1 MTSLPF
7 PGTPQSRRETLSFI
21 LIGENGARLDRPNPS
36 IMEQMESSIESIG
49 FSLASSS
56 SLLILHP
63 RSTPICNT
71 VRNSNCSDRG
81 RERERERLDRFASIG
96 KNSRLV
102 IVFPTSESRSRNS
115 FRELGGIFHRDRDG
129 RREEDSPR
137 NWGEEAGGDE
147 KAKVSKSVVGRDHA
161 YVIDGRN

>member
-81 RERERERLDRFASIG
+81 REREREARSLRLDREEFPARNRISDRIRITIEKFVSRIG
-96 KNSRLV
+96 WN
-102 IVFPTSESRSRNS
+102 FPSRSRWKKGGG
-115 FRELGGIFHRDRDG
+115 FPQELGRGGRG
-129 RREEDSPR
+129 RRGGEGLEERGRPR
-137 NWGEEAGGDE
+137 
-147 KAKVSKSVVGRDHA
+147 SR
-161 YVIDGRN
+161 IRNRRS